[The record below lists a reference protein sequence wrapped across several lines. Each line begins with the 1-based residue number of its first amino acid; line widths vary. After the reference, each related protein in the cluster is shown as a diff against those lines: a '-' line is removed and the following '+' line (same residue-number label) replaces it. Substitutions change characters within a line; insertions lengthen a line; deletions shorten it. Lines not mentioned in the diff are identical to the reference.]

1 MNQYKEVNDFLKSVG
16 LMVLSTI
23 SSETGAPQ
31 SGLVYYVPDEEGHI
45 YFATAKDSR
54 KLLNLQ
60 KNASVALVIIHETNP
75 IELQIEGTARE
86 LTEPAKKT
94 MIIDKIALLSN
105 GTPRTSG
112 WPPLLTLSM
121 KSGVACVE
129 IDIEYFKYSDFSVH
143 PGTITTG
150 TRNELLFNY
159 S

>member
-1 MNQYKEVNDFLKSVG
+1 
-16 LMVLSTI
+16 MVISTI
-23 SSETGAPQ
+23 SSETGVPQ
-31 SGLVYYVPDEEGHI
+31 SGLVYYIPDEAGHI

-54 KLLNLQ
+54 KLLNMQ
-60 KNASVALVIIHETNP
+60 KNASVALVVVDDTNP
-75 IELQIEGTARE
+75 IELQIEGTAHE
-86 LTEPAKKT
+86 ITDPDKKT
-94 MIIDKIALLSN
+94 VIIDKIALLSN

-129 IDIEYFKYSDFSVH
+129 ITIVHFKYSNFSVH
-143 PGTITTG
+143 PGTVITG